1 MLDNL
6 PPNTLPRLL
15 RRTTLSAI
23 IVGLVGFIVA
33 LLVAPPLSALGVVIG
48 VGLAILNLRY
58 LDRQAARVE
67 LQGEQSAKAVRR
79 QLGGKTTGR
88 LAMLTLV
95 VLVVVWLNAPLDV
108 YKRQDHGRW
117 PVASAGATSRVVLMR
132 IALGSDHAGYDLK
145 ACLLYTSR
153 CV

>member
-1 MLDNL
+1 
-6 PPNTLPRLL
+6 
-15 RRTTLSAI
+15 
-23 IVGLVGFIVA
+23 VGFIVA

-95 VLVVVWLNAPLDV
+95 VLVVVWLNAPLGIGIV
-108 YKRQDHGRW
+108 SGLVLYQIVF
-117 PVASAGATSRVVLMR
+117 VANVLRVVANQGGM
-132 IALGSDHAGYDLK
+132 
-145 ACLLYTSR
+145 
-153 CV
+153 